1 MKIVFAEFPETR
13 NRNIDT
19 ELSYMP
25 EGTEVGFAV
34 YDENNLEQYYKALS
48 DCDAVITGFAPIDE
62 VAVDH
67 MKNCK
72 IISVQATG
80 WNFVAHEYAKSKGI
94 AVSAIGEYCTKE
106 VADHTIMLMLA
117 LRKRLPYLQRRV
129 NKEKVWETASLET
142 LGIKGVYGQTLGIVG
157 LGKIGKAVATRAQAF
172 GMRVIAT
179 DPFIPDSDFEKVG
192 AEKVSIE
199 YLLKNSD
206 VVSSHMNLN
215 DTNINYFDAEK
226 FAMMADKK
234 PIFLN
239 VSRGGEADE
248 DAMLEALNSGKI
260 LAVGLDVLVSESPD
274 LEKCPFIDREDCIVT
289 PHSAFYSDDSIEACE
304 RISTENAVYYINGQP
319 EKVFKLVQDPRA

>member
-1 MKIVFAEFPETR
+1 MKIVFAEYPETR
-13 NRNIDT
+13 YRNIDT

-25 EGTEVGFAV
+25 ENTEVGFAV
-34 YDENNLEQYYKALS
+34 YDENNLESYYDAMK

-62 VAVDH
+62 IAIDH
-67 MKNCK
+67 MKKCK

-129 NKEKVWETASLET
+129 NTEKIWETASLET
-142 LGIKGVYGQTLGIVG
+142 LGIKGVWGQTIGLVG
-157 LGKIGKAVATRAQAF
+157 LGKIGKAVATRAAAF
-172 GMRVIAT
+172 GMRVIAF

-192 AEKVSIE
+192 AEKVE
-199 YLLKNSD
+199 LDYLLENSD

-215 DTNINYFDAEK
+215 DTNINFFDKEK
-226 FAMMADKK
+226 FDKMK
-234 PIFLN
+234 KQPIFLN
-239 VSRGGEADE
+239 VSRGGEVDE

-274 LEKCPFIDREDCIVT
+274 LNVCPFIGREDCIVT

-304 RISTENAVYYINGQP
+304 RISVLNAVYYING
-319 EKVFKLVQDPRA
+319 ELSKVFKLVQNPKE

>member
-34 YDENNLEQYYKALS
+34 YDENNLEAYYNELA

-62 VAVDH
+62 TAIDR

-80 WNFVAHEYAKSKGI
+80 WNFVAHEYAKSRGI
-94 AVSAIGEYCTKE
+94 AVSAIGEYCTNE

-129 NKEKVWETASLET
+129 NGEHIWETASLET
-142 LGIKGVYGQTLGIVG
+142 LGIRGVWGQTLGIVG
-157 LGKIGKAVATRAQAF
+157 LGKIGKAVAKRAKPF
-172 GMRVIAT
+172 GMRIIAV
-179 DPFIPDSDFEKVG
+179 DPFKPDEDFEAVG
-192 AEKVSIE
+192 AERVDID
-199 YLLKNSD
+199 YLLANSD
-206 VVSSHMNLN
+206 VISSHMDLN
-215 DTNINYFDAEK
+215 PTSELYFDAEK
-226 FAMMADKK
+226 FAKMERK

-239 VSRGGEADE
+239 VSRGGEVDE
-248 DAMLEALNSGKI
+248 DAMLDALNTGKI
-260 LAVGLDVLVSESPD
+260 LAVGLDVLTSESPE
-274 LEKCPFIDREDCIVT
+274 LSTCPFIGREDCIVT

-304 RISTENAVYYINGQP
+304 RISVENAVYYINGEP
-319 EKVFKLVQDPRA
+319 DKVFKLVQNPRK

>member
-19 ELSYMP
+19 ELAYMP

-34 YDENNLEQYYKALS
+34 YDENNLEAYYNDLA

-62 VAVDH
+62 KAIDH

-80 WNFVAHEYAKSKGI
+80 WNFVAHEYAKSRGI

-129 NKEKVWETASLET
+129 NTEHVWETASLET
-142 LGIKGVYGQTLGIVG
+142 LGIKGVWGQTLGIVG
-157 LGKIGKAVATRAQAF
+157 LGKIGKAVAQRAKPF
-172 GMRVIAT
+172 GMRVIAV
-179 DPFIPDSDFEKVG
+179 DPFKPDEDFEAVG
-192 AEKVSIE
+192 AERVDID
-199 YLLKNSD
+199 YLLENSD
-206 VVSSHMNLN
+206 VISSHMNLN
-215 DTNINYFDAEK
+215 ETNELYFDAEK
-226 FAMMADKK
+226 FAKMKK
-234 PIFLN
+234 QPIFLN
-239 VSRGGEADE
+239 VSRGGEVDE
-248 DAMLEALNSGKI
+248 DAMLDALNTGKI
-260 LAVGLDVLVSESPD
+260 LAVGLDVLTSESPD
-274 LEKCPFIDREDCIVT
+274 LSTCPFIGREDCIVT

-304 RISTENAVYYINGQP
+304 RISVENAVYYING
-319 EKVFKLVQDPRA
+319 EADKVFKLVQDPRK